1 MLRLPFTSHSMAL
14 GYQRPSLY
22 EWTNVNTDT
31 VFDEP
36 QEEILF
42 YCIYLHICYGIA
54 CFSRNFLFVIPR
66 KYCCFQLYTLLN
78 CQKHISWLMSKILRC
93 NRSGLDGAEVE
104 IQWRRLR
111 TAYTCA
117 IRLTKAKQSSMCIVH
132 VRCILHPES
141 RVCSICNSYDLIN
154 ICIPYTDL
162 MYHAHYSGIHR
173 VLPHSTCPNIFIYI
187 YKMLLLMFV
196 CCPILIGWLMI
207 LFERQ
212 NTDCI
217 WTRIRKTPHR
227 ANWR

>member
-66 KYCCFQLYTLLN
+66 KYCCFQFYTLLN

-117 IRLTKAKQSSMCIVH
+117 IRLTKAKQSSMCMFDVFCTLNREYALFATAMTWSISVY
-132 VRCILHPES
+132 RIPISCIMHITP
-141 RVCSICNSYDLIN
+141 V
-154 ICIPYTDL
+154 
-162 MYHAHYSGIHR
+162 IHR